1 MRNIFL
7 SFKKVIITAVILA
20 GIMISCRKETIS
32 ARVENL
38 KKDNLGLI
46 DFSDQTIEMSQAI
59 RVYDSTRIKDSIDFA
74 NPPSDKYYEW
84 RSLPAGCDSIVG
96 NQHLPEVTFIFHC
109 PGTHFIIADI
119 YDPATNTLIGNTDT
133 IKIQVSADTL
143 RPSQPIQKHDILNLT
158 PSIVKLFSSLQ
169 HYVDNAPDEV
179 YIQFVLT
186 STDVYN
192 YGGDSKYN
200 YSVGLNSNTYS
211 FVFSDSI
218 SLLNY
223 PFARGFGK
231 KYTVQEVTSIHGLK
245 YGVANTLNVTWLGK
259 TYTGTITLIDEDH
272 WTSNWDNNSPVRM

>member
-1 MRNIFL
+1 MRDIPFSL
-7 SFKKVIITAVILA
+7 IKVIIIVVMVP
-20 GIMISCRKETIS
+20 GIITSCRKDTIS

-46 DFSDQTIEMSQAI
+46 DFSDQMIEISQAI
-59 RVYDSTRIKDSIDFA
+59 RVYDSTRIKDSIDFV

-109 PGTHFIIADI
+109 PETHFIMADI
-119 YDPATNTLIGNTDT
+119 YDSSTHTLIANTDT
-133 IKIQVSADTL
+133 IIVHVTADTL
-143 RPSQPIQKHDILNLT
+143 HPSQLIQKDDILNLT
-158 PSIVKLFSSLQ
+158 PSIVKLFTSLQ

-200 YSVGLNSNTYS
+200 YSAGVNSNTYS
-211 FVFSDSI
+211 FAFSDSI
-218 SLLNY
+218 SVLNF
-223 PFARGFGK
+223 PFATGFGK
-231 KYTVQEVTSIHGLK
+231 SPVQEVTSIHGLK
-245 YGVANTLNVTWLGK
+245 YGIANTLNIIWLGK
-259 TYTGTITLIDEDH
+259 TYTGTFTLIDEDH